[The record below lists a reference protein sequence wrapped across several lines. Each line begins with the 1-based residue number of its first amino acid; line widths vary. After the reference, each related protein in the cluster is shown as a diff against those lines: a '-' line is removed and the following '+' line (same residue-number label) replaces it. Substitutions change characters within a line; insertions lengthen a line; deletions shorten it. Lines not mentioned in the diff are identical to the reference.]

1 MVYFLICTQE
11 SRLYLNNV
19 QLINIF
25 TMYRQL
31 LIEPLVEIIRNPNL
45 LGGPISC
52 SWWLIPIHSGPLP
65 GSNCPTLW
73 LLTLSPFSHILS
85 PHYTIYNDDIS
96 NHCLC
101 GLLLT
106 NSHFCCC
113 PPISFVSSQIF
124 LLALWPISICFALS
138 CLYYFF
144 PIGWMCC
151 AVRYLVAAGVALGVC
166 KGSATSVALFALQ
179 W

>member
-1 MVYFLICTQE
+1 MVYFLTCTQE

-73 LLTLSPFSHILS
+73 LLTLSPFSHTLS

-96 NHCLC
+96 NHCLF
-101 GLLLT
+101 GLLRPGHLLIHT
-106 NSHFCCC
+106 
-113 PPISFVSSQIF
+113 FVVALRYPLSALKFFF
-124 LLALWPISICFALS
+124 LLYGQSASVLHYPVYITSFLLVECVVLS
-138 CLYYFF
+138 G
-144 PIGWMCC
+144 I
-151 AVRYLVAAGVALGVC
+151 
-166 KGSATSVALFALQ
+166 
-179 W
+179 